1 MQQHLLGLR
10 REESVQMSEPTT
22 EEYRRDLGNR
32 HINMIAIGGAIGVGL
47 FLGSGKALHQVGP
60 GLILVYAIAGTMI
73 FFVMRALGELLMYR
87 PVSGSFA
94 EYAGEFVG
102 PWARFATGWGYW
114 LVWIVTGMAEITA
127 VGEYFQFWFPLLPQ
141 WIPALGALIV
151 LTGVNLIAVRLF
163 GEFEFW
169 FALIKV
175 LAIIGL
181 IVLAA
186 LILVFGF
193 SEIGDTASIRNIWS
207 QGGIFPNGPTAALLS
222 FQIVMF
228 AFIGVEMVGQT
239 ASESTEPRKVLPRAI
254 NAVIWRILIFY
265 IGALVALTALVPW
278 KQFPADGSPFVH
290 AFTLIGIPAAAGVVN
305 FVVTTAALS
314 SCNSGIYSTGRM
326 LRTLSEDGQA
336 PRVASRLSRRA
347 VPARAIAVTFGA
359 MLIGVLLNYFVPE
372 QAFTYITSTSTVGA
386 LFTWAMIVIA
396 HLGFRRK
403 VAAGEIQVGTFRMPL
418 APYSNYVVL
427 GFLALVV
434 VLLAF
439 DDETRIALY
448 VTPIL
453 VIAGVVGYRASASAT
468 KAGRTSEPS
477 GLP

>member
-1 MQQHLLGLR
+1 
-10 REESVQMSEPTT
+10 MSQPVA
-22 EEYRRDLGNR
+22 EEYRKDLSTR

-60 GLILVYAIAGTMI
+60 GLILIYAIAGLMI

-102 PWARFATGWGYW
+102 PWAKFAVGWGYW

-127 VGEYFQFWFPLLPQ
+127 VGEYFQFWFPHVPQ

-151 LTGVNLIAVRLF
+151 LSAVNLIAVKLF

-175 LAIIGL
+175 VAIIGL

-193 SEIGDTASIRNIWS
+193 SDIGDTAAVSNIWTN
-207 QGGIFPNGPTAALLS
+207 GGLFPNGAASSLLA

-228 AFIGVEMVGQT
+228 AFVGVEMVGQT
-239 ASESTEPRKVLPRAI
+239 ASESSNPQKVLPRAI
-254 NAVIWRILIFY
+254 NSVMWRVLIFY
-265 IGALVALTALVPW
+265 VGALTALTALIPW
-278 KQFPADGSPFVH
+278 NQFPSSGSPFVH
-290 AFTLIGIPAAAGVVN
+290 AFTLIGIPAAAGVIN

-314 SCNSGIYSTGRM
+314 SCNSGIYSTARM
-326 LRTLSEDGQA
+326 VRTLSEDGQA
-336 PRVASRLSRRA
+336 PRVVGKLSSRA
-347 VPARAIAVTFGA
+347 VPARAIGVTFCA
-359 MLIGVLLNYFVPE
+359 MLIGVVLNYFVPE
-372 QAFTYITSTSTVGA
+372 QAFTYITSASTVGA
-386 LFTWAMIVIA
+386 IFTWGMIVIA
-396 HLGFRRK
+396 HLVYRRK
-403 VAAGEIQVGTFRMPL
+403 IARGELQAGAFRMPL

-427 GFLALVV
+427 AFLAFVV

-439 DDETRIALY
+439 DAETRIALY
-448 VTPIL
+448 ITPVL
-453 VIAGVVGYRASASAT
+453 AIAVAIGYLAVRNRQPERDLAQ
-468 KAGRTSEPS
+468 K
-477 GLP
+477 

>member
-1 MQQHLLGLR
+1 
-10 REESVQMSEPTT
+10 MSQPVA
-22 EEYRRDLGNR
+22 EYKRDLGTR

-60 GLILVYAIAGTMI
+60 GLILIYAIAGLMI

-127 VGEYFQFWFPLLPQ
+127 VGEYFQFWFPELPQ
-141 WIPALGALIV
+141 WIPALGALVV
-151 LTGVNLIAVRLF
+151 LSAVNLIAVKLF

-175 LAIIGL
+175 LAIVGL
-181 IVLAA
+181 IVLTAA
-186 LILVFGF
+186 ILVFGF
-193 SEIGDTASIRNIWS
+193 SDVGDTASLRNIWDR
-207 QGGIFPNGPTAALLS
+207 GGLFPNGAVSSLLA

-228 AFIGVEMVGQT
+228 AFVGVEMVGQT
-239 ASESTEPRKVLPRAI
+239 ASESSDPQRVLPRAI
-254 NAVIWRILIFY
+254 NSVMWRILIFY
-265 IGALVALTALVPW
+265 VGALIALTALVPW
-278 KQFPADGSPFVH
+278 QQFPADGSPFVH
-290 AFTLIGIPAAAGVVN
+290 AFTLIGIPAAAGVIN

-326 LRTLSEDGQA
+326 LRTLSEEGQA
-336 PRVASRLSRRA
+336 PRGLGRLSGRA
-347 VPARAIAVTFGA
+347 VPARAIGVTFCA
-359 MLIGVLLNYFVPE
+359 MLIGVALNYLVPE
-372 QAFTYITSTSTVGA
+372 QAFTYITSASTVGA
-386 LFTWAMIVIA
+386 IFTWGMIVVA
-396 HLGFRRK
+396 HLGYRRK
-403 VAAGEIQVGTFRMPL
+403 VARGELPAGRFRMPL

-427 GFLALVV
+427 AFLLFVV

-439 DDETRIALY
+439 DPETRIALY
-448 VTPIL
+448 ITPVL
-453 VIAGVVGYRASASAT
+453 AVAVLVGYLASR
-468 KAGRTSEPS
+468 KKEPVES
-477 GLP
+477 NPRIG

>member
-1 MQQHLLGLR
+1 
-10 REESVQMSEPTT
+10 MSQPVA
-22 EEYRRDLGNR
+22 EEYRKDLSTR

-60 GLILVYAIAGTMI
+60 GLILIYAIAGLMI

-102 PWARFATGWGYW
+102 PWAKFAVGWGYW

-127 VGEYFQFWFPLLPQ
+127 VGEYFQFWFPNLPQ
-141 WIPALGALIV
+141 WIPALVALVV
-151 LTGVNLIAVRLF
+151 LSGVNLIAVKLF

-193 SEIGDTASIRNIWS
+193 SDVGDTASVSNIWS
-207 QGGIFPNGPTAALLS
+207 NGGLFPNGAASSLLA

-228 AFIGVEMVGQT
+228 AFVGVEMVGQT
-239 ASESTEPRKVLPRAI
+239 ASESSNPQKVLPRAV
-254 NAVIWRILIFY
+254 NSVMWRILIFY
-265 IGALVALTALVPW
+265 VGALIALTALVPW
-278 KQFPADGSPFVH
+278 NQFPSDGSPFVH
-290 AFTLIGIPAAAGVVN
+290 AFTLIGIPAAAGVIN

-314 SCNSGIYSTGRM
+314 SCNSGIYSTARM
-326 LRTLSEDGQA
+326 IRTLSEDSQA
-336 PRVASRLSRRA
+336 PRSVGRLSSRA
-347 VPARAIAVTFGA
+347 VPARAIGVTFAA
-359 MLIGVLLNYFVPE
+359 MLIGVVLNYFVPE
-372 QAFTYITSTSTVGA
+372 QAFTYITSASTVGA
-386 LFTWAMIVIA
+386 IFTWGMIVIA
-396 HLGFRRK
+396 HLAYRRK
-403 VAAGEIQVGTFRMPL
+403 IARGELQAGPFRMPL

-427 GFLALVV
+427 AFLAFVV

-439 DDETRIALY
+439 DSETRIALY
-448 VTPIL
+448 ITPVLAVAVAIGYLAVRNKQREREL
-453 VIAGVVGYRASASAT
+453 VR
-468 KAGRTSEPS
+468 R
-477 GLP
+477 

>member
-1 MQQHLLGLR
+1 
-10 REESVQMSEPTT
+10 MSQPVA
-22 EEYRRDLGNR
+22 EEYRKDLSTR

-60 GLILVYAIAGTMI
+60 GLILIYAIAGLMI

-102 PWARFATGWGYW
+102 PWAKFAVGWGYW

-127 VGEYFQFWFPLLPQ
+127 VGEYFQFWFPHVPQ

-151 LTGVNLIAVRLF
+151 LSAVNLIAVKLF

-175 LAIIGL
+175 VAIIGL

-193 SEIGDTASIRNIWS
+193 SDIGDTAAVSNIWTN
-207 QGGIFPNGPTAALLS
+207 GGLFPNGAASSLLA

-228 AFIGVEMVGQT
+228 AFVGVEMVGQT
-239 ASESTEPRKVLPRAI
+239 ASESSNPQKVLPRAI
-254 NAVIWRILIFY
+254 NSVMWRVLIFY
-265 IGALVALTALVPW
+265 VGALIALTALIPW
-278 KQFPADGSPFVH
+278 NQFPSSGSPFVH
-290 AFTLIGIPAAAGVVN
+290 AFTLIGIPAAAGVIN

-314 SCNSGIYSTGRM
+314 SCNSGIYSTARM
-326 LRTLSEDGQA
+326 VRTLSEDGQA
-336 PRVASRLSRRA
+336 PRVVGKLSSRA
-347 VPARAIAVTFGA
+347 VPARAIGVTFCA
-359 MLIGVLLNYFVPE
+359 MLIGVVLNYFVPE
-372 QAFTYITSTSTVGA
+372 QAFTYITSASTVGA
-386 LFTWAMIVIA
+386 IFTWGMIVIA
-396 HLGFRRK
+396 HLVYRRK
-403 VAAGEIQVGTFRMPL
+403 IARGELQAGAFRMPL

-427 GFLALVV
+427 AFLAFVV

-439 DDETRIALY
+439 DAETRIALY
-448 VTPIL
+448 ITPVL
-453 VIAGVVGYRASASAT
+453 AIAVAIGYLAVRNRQPERDLAQ
-468 KAGRTSEPS
+468 K
-477 GLP
+477 

>member
-1 MQQHLLGLR
+1 
-10 REESVQMSEPTT
+10 MSQPVA
-22 EEYRRDLGNR
+22 EEYRKDLSPR

-60 GLILVYAIAGTMI
+60 GLILIYAIAGLMI

-102 PWARFATGWGYW
+102 PWAKFAVGWGYW

-127 VGEYFQFWFPLLPQ
+127 VGKYFQFWFPTIPQ

-151 LTGVNLIAVRLF
+151 LSGVNLIAVKLF

-186 LILVFGF
+186 AILVFGF
-193 SEIGDTASIRNIWS
+193 SDLGDTASLSNIWS
-207 QGGIFPNGPTAALLS
+207 HGGLFPNGLASSLLA

-228 AFIGVEMVGQT
+228 AFVGVEMVGQT
-239 ASESTEPRKVLPRAI
+239 ASESKNPQKVLPRAI
-254 NAVIWRILIFY
+254 NSVMWRILIFY
-265 IGALVALTALVPW
+265 VGALIALTALVPW
-278 KQFPADGSPFVH
+278 FQFPTSGSPFVQ
-290 AFTLIGIPAAAGVVN
+290 AFTLIGIPAAAGVIN

-314 SCNSGIYSTGRM
+314 SCNSGIYSTARM
-326 LRTLSEDGQA
+326 LRTLSEDSQA
-336 PRVASRLSRRA
+336 PRSVGVLSGRA
-347 VPARAIAVTFGA
+347 VPSRAIGVTFGA
-359 MLIGVLLNYFVPE
+359 MLIGVVLNYFVPE
-372 QAFTYITSTSTVGA
+372 QAFTYITSASTAGA
-386 LFTWAMIVIA
+386 IFTWAMILIA
-396 HLGFRRK
+396 HLGYRRK
-403 VAAGEIQVGTFRMPL
+403 VARGELQAGPFRMPL

-427 GFLALVV
+427 AFLAFVV

-439 DDETRIALY
+439 DAETRIALY
-448 VTPIL
+448 ITPVLAIAL
-453 VIAGVVGYRASASAT
+453 VIGYLAT
-468 KAGRTSEPS
+468 RNKQPRSEVTRS
-477 GLP
+477 

>member
-1 MQQHLLGLR
+1 
-10 REESVQMSEPTT
+10 MSQPEA
-22 EEYRRDLGNR
+22 EEYRKDLSTR

-60 GLILVYAIAGTMI
+60 GLILIYAIAGLMI

-102 PWARFATGWGYW
+102 PWAKFAVGWGYW

-127 VGEYFQFWFPLLPQ
+127 VGKYFQFWFPTVPQ

-151 LTGVNLIAVRLF
+151 LSGVNLIAVKLF

-186 LILVFGF
+186 AILVFGF
-193 SEIGDTASIRNIWS
+193 SDLGDTASLSNIWS
-207 QGGIFPNGPTAALLS
+207 HGGLFPNGAASSLLA

-228 AFIGVEMVGQT
+228 AFVGVEMVGQT
-239 ASESTEPRKVLPRAI
+239 ASESKNPQKVLPRAI
-254 NAVIWRILIFY
+254 NSVMWRILIFY
-265 IGALVALTALVPW
+265 VGALIALTALVPW
-278 KQFPADGSPFVH
+278 NQFPTSGSPFVH
-290 AFTLIGIPAAAGVVN
+290 AFTLIGIPAAAGVIN

-314 SCNSGIYSTGRM
+314 SCNSGIYSTARM
-326 LRTLSEDGQA
+326 LRTLSEDRQA
-336 PRVASRLSRRA
+336 PRSVGRLSGRA
-347 VPARAIAVTFGA
+347 VPARAIGITFCA
-359 MLIGVLLNYFVPE
+359 MLIGVVLNYFVPE
-372 QAFTYITSTSTVGA
+372 QAFTYITSASTAGA
-386 LFTWAMIVIA
+386 IFTWGMIVIA
-396 HLGFRRK
+396 HLVYRRK
-403 VAAGEIQVGTFRMPL
+403 VARGELPAGPFRMPL

-427 GFLALVV
+427 AFLAFVV
-434 VLLAF
+434 VLLGF
-439 DDETRIALY
+439 DAETRIALY
-448 VTPIL
+448 ITPVLGIAM
-453 VIAGVVGYRASASAT
+453 VIGYLAVRNKQPQQESAN
-468 KAGRTSEPS
+468 R
-477 GLP
+477 

>member
-1 MQQHLLGLR
+1 
-10 REESVQMSEPTT
+10 MSQPVA
-22 EEYRRDLGNR
+22 EEYRKDLSTR

-60 GLILVYAIAGTMI
+60 GLILVYAIGGLI
-73 FFVMRALGELLMYR
+73 IYFVMRALGELLMYR

-102 PWARFATGWGYW
+102 PWARFAVGWGYW

-127 VGEYFQFWFPLLPQ
+127 VGEYFQFWFPHVPQ

-151 LTGVNLIAVRLF
+151 LSGVNLIAVKLF

-186 LILVFGF
+186 AILAFGF
-193 SEIGDTASIRNIWS
+193 SDLGDTASLSNIWAH
-207 QGGIFPNGPTAALLS
+207 GGLFPNGAASSLLA

-228 AFIGVEMVGQT
+228 AFVGVEMVGQT
-239 ASESTEPRKVLPRAI
+239 ASESTNPQKVLPRAV
-254 NAVIWRILIFY
+254 NSVIWRILIFY
-265 IGALVALTALVPW
+265 VGALIALTALVPW
-278 KQFPADGSPFVH
+278 NQFPVSGSPFVH
-290 AFTLIGIPAAAGVVN
+290 AFTLIGIPAAAGVIN

-314 SCNSGIYSTGRM
+314 SCNSGIYSTARM

-336 PRVASRLSRRA
+336 PRAVGRLSTRA
-347 VPARAIAVTFGA
+347 VPARAIGVTFCA
-359 MLIGVLLNYFVPE
+359 MLIGVVLNYVVPE
-372 QAFTYITSTSTVGA
+372 QAFTYITSASTVGA
-386 LFTWAMIVIA
+386 IFTWAMIVIS
-396 HLGFRRK
+396 HLGYRRK
-403 VAAGEIQVGTFRMPL
+403 VARGELEASPFRMPL
-418 APYSNYVVL
+418 APLSNYVVL
-427 GFLALVV
+427 AFLAFVV

-439 DDETRIALY
+439 DAETRIALY
-448 VTPIL
+448 ITPPL
-453 VIAGVVGYRASASAT
+453 AIAVAVGYLAVR
-468 KAGRTSEPS
+468 RRQPEREPARD
-477 GLP
+477 

>member
-1 MQQHLLGLR
+1 
-10 REESVQMSEPTT
+10 MSQPEA
-22 EEYRRDLGNR
+22 EEYRKDLSTR

-60 GLILVYAIAGTMI
+60 GLILIYAIAGLMI

-102 PWARFATGWGYW
+102 PWAKFAVGWGYW

-127 VGEYFQFWFPLLPQ
+127 VGEYFQFWFPHVPQ

-151 LTGVNLIAVRLF
+151 LSGVNLIAVKLF

-175 LAIIGL
+175 LAIVGL

-186 LILVFGF
+186 AILVFGF
-193 SEIGDTASIRNIWS
+193 SDLGDTASLSNIWDN
-207 QGGIFPNGPTAALLS
+207 GGLFPNGAASSLLA

-228 AFIGVEMVGQT
+228 AFVGVEMVGQT
-239 ASESTEPRKVLPRAI
+239 ASESKNPQKVLPRAI
-254 NAVIWRILIFY
+254 NSVMWRILIFY
-265 IGALVALTALVPW
+265 VGALIALTALVPW
-278 KQFPADGSPFVH
+278 NQFPTSGSPFVH
-290 AFTLIGIPAAAGVVN
+290 AFTLIGIPAAAGVIN

-314 SCNSGIYSTGRM
+314 SCNSGIYSTARM
-326 LRTLSEDGQA
+326 LRTLSEDRQA
-336 PRVASRLSRRA
+336 PRSVGRLSGRA
-347 VPARAIAVTFGA
+347 VPARAIGITFCA
-359 MLIGVLLNYFVPE
+359 MLLGVVLNYFVPE
-372 QAFTYITSTSTVGA
+372 QAFTYITSASTAGA
-386 LFTWAMIVIA
+386 IFTWGMIVIA
-396 HLGFRRK
+396 HLVYRRK
-403 VAAGEIQVGTFRMPL
+403 VARGELPAGPFRMPL

-427 GFLALVV
+427 AFLAFVV

-439 DDETRIALY
+439 DAETRIALY
-448 VTPIL
+448 ITPVL
-453 VIAGVVGYRASASAT
+453 GVAMVIGYLAVRNKQPQQESAN
-468 KAGRTSEPS
+468 R
-477 GLP
+477 

>member
-1 MQQHLLGLR
+1 
-10 REESVQMSEPTT
+10 MSQPEA
-22 EEYRRDLGNR
+22 EEYRKDLSTR

-60 GLILVYAIAGTMI
+60 GLILIYAIAGLMI

-102 PWARFATGWGYW
+102 PWAKFAVGWGYW

-127 VGEYFQFWFPLLPQ
+127 VGEYFQFWFPHVPQ

-151 LTGVNLIAVRLF
+151 LSGVNLIAVKLF

-186 LILVFGF
+186 AILVFGF
-193 SEIGDTASIRNIWS
+193 SDLGDTASLSNIWS
-207 QGGIFPNGPTAALLS
+207 QGGLFPNGAASSLLA

-228 AFIGVEMVGQT
+228 AFVGVEMVGQT
-239 ASESTEPRKVLPRAI
+239 ASESKNPQKVLPRAI
-254 NAVIWRILIFY
+254 NSVMWRILIFY
-265 IGALVALTALVPW
+265 VGALIALTALVPW
-278 KQFPADGSPFVH
+278 NQFPTTGSPFVH
-290 AFTLIGIPAAAGVVN
+290 AFTLIGIPAAAGVIN

-314 SCNSGIYSTGRM
+314 SCNSGIYSTARM
-326 LRTLSEDGQA
+326 LRTLSEDRQA
-336 PRVASRLSRRA
+336 PRSVGRLSGRA
-347 VPARAIAVTFGA
+347 VPARAIGITFCA
-359 MLIGVLLNYFVPE
+359 MLIGVVLNYFVPE
-372 QAFTYITSTSTVGA
+372 QAFTYITSASTAGA
-386 LFTWAMIVIA
+386 IFTWGMIVIA
-396 HLGFRRK
+396 HLVYRRK
-403 VAAGEIQVGTFRMPL
+403 VARGELPAGPFRMPL

-427 GFLALVV
+427 AFLAFVV

-439 DDETRIALY
+439 DAETRIALY
-448 VTPIL
+448 ITPVLAIAM
-453 VIAGVVGYRASASAT
+453 VIGYLAVRNKQPQQESAN
-468 KAGRTSEPS
+468 R
-477 GLP
+477 

>member
-1 MQQHLLGLR
+1 MNQPAPG
-10 REESVQMSEPTT
+10 
-22 EEYRRDLGNR
+22 EYRKELSSR

-47 FLGSGKALHQVGP
+47 FLGSGKALNQVGP
-60 GLILVYAIAGTMI
+60 GLILIYAIAGLMI

-127 VGEYFQFWFPLLPQ
+127 VGEYFQFWFPNLPQ
-141 WIPALGALIV
+141 WIPALGALV
-151 LTGVNLIAVRLF
+151 TMSAVNLIAVKLF

-175 LAIIGL
+175 VAIIGL

-193 SEIGDTASIRNIWS
+193 SDVGQTAAVSNIWEH
-207 QGGIFPNGPTAALLS
+207 GGFFPNGGVQALLA

-228 AFIGVEMVGQT
+228 AFVGVEMVGQT
-239 ASESTEPRKVLPRAI
+239 ASESSDPQRVLPRAI
-254 NAVIWRILIFY
+254 NSVMWRILIFY
-265 IGALVALTALVPW
+265 VGALAALTALVPW
-278 KQFPADGSPFVH
+278 NQFPANGSPFVH

-326 LRTLSEDGQA
+326 LRTLSLEGQA
-336 PRVASRLSRRA
+336 PRAVQKLSKRA
-347 VPARAIAVTFGA
+347 VPARAIGITFCS
-359 MLIGVLLNYFVPE
+359 MLIGVVLNYFVPE
-372 QAFTYITSTSTVGA
+372 QAFVYITSASTVGA
-386 LFTWAMIVIA
+386 IFTWGMIVLS
-396 HLGFRRK
+396 HLKYRKK
-403 VAAGEIQVGTFRMPL
+403 VAAGELPAGTFQMPFS
-418 APYSNYVVL
+418 PYSNYVVL
-427 GFLALVV
+427 AFLAFVV

-439 DDETRIALY
+439 DSETRIALY
-448 VTPIL
+448 VAPVLAVAI
-453 VIAGVVGYRASASAT
+453 GVGYAVSRNRQAQP
-468 KAGRTSEPS
+468 E
-477 GLP
+477 LVED

>member
-1 MQQHLLGLR
+1 
-10 REESVQMSEPTT
+10 MSEPAPA
-22 EEYRRDLGNR
+22 EYRKELSNR
-32 HINMIAIGGAIGVGL
+32 HINMIALGGAIGVGL

-60 GLILVYAIAGTMI
+60 GLMVIYAIGGLAI

-102 PWARFATGWGYW
+102 PWAKFATGWGYL

-127 VGEYFQFWFPLLPQ
+127 VGEYFQYWFPSVPQ
-141 WIPALGALIV
+141 WLPALGALVV
-151 LTGVNLIAVRLF
+151 LSGVNLIAVKLF

-175 LAIIGL
+175 AAIVGM
-181 IVLAA
+181 IVLVA

-193 SEIGDTASIRNIWS
+193 SDAGATASVSNIWAH
-207 QGGIFPNGPTAALLS
+207 GGLFPNGATSALMA

-239 ASESTEPRKVLPRAI
+239 ASESANPKQVLPRAI
-254 NAVIWRILIFY
+254 NAVMWRILIFY
-265 IGALVALTALVPW
+265 VGALAALTALVPW
-278 KQFPADGSPFVH
+278 TQFSAEGSPFVQ
-290 AFTLIGIPAAAGVVN
+290 AFAMVGIPAAAGVIN

-326 LRTLSEDGQA
+326 LRTLSEDGHA
-336 PRVASRLSRRA
+336 PGGVAVLSGRA
-347 VPARAIAVTFGA
+347 VPARAIGVTFCV
-359 MLIGVLLNYFVPE
+359 MLIGVALNYLVPE
-372 QAFTYITSTSTVGA
+372 EAFTYITSASTVGA
-386 LFTWAMIVIA
+386 LFTWGMILIA

-403 VAAGEIQVGTFRMPL
+403 VARGELEAPAFRMPL

-427 GFLALVV
+427 AFLAMVV

-439 DDETRIALY
+439 DSETRIALY
-448 VTPIL
+448 ITPVL
-453 VIAGVVGYRASASAT
+453 VV
-468 KAGRTSEPS
+468 
-477 GLP
+477 L

>member
-1 MQQHLLGLR
+1 
-10 REESVQMSEPTT
+10 MSQPAT
-22 EEYRRDLGNR
+22 EEYRKDLSAR

-60 GLILVYAIAGTMI
+60 GLILIYAIAGVMI

-102 PWARFATGWGYW
+102 PWARFAVGWGYW

-127 VGEYFQFWFPLLPQ
+127 VGKYFQFWFPTVPQ
-141 WIPALGALIV
+141 WIPALGALV
-151 LTGVNLIAVRLF
+151 LLSAVNLIAVKLF

-175 LAIIGL
+175 LAILGL

-186 LILVFGF
+186 AILVFGF
-193 SEIGDTASIRNIWS
+193 SDLGPTASLSNIWDN
-207 QGGIFPNGPTAALLS
+207 GGLFPNGLASSLLA

-228 AFIGVEMVGQT
+228 AFVGVEMVGQT
-239 ASESTEPRKVLPRAI
+239 ASESKNPQKVLPRAI
-254 NAVIWRILIFY
+254 NSVMWRILIFY
-265 IGALVALTALVPW
+265 VGALIALTALVPW
-278 KQFPADGSPFVH
+278 FQFPAEVSPFVH

-336 PRVASRLSRRA
+336 PRSVGQLSGRA
-347 VPARAIAVTFGA
+347 VPARAIAVTFCA
-359 MLIGVLLNYFVPE
+359 MLIGVVLNYLVPE
-372 QAFTYITSTSTVGA
+372 QAFTYITSASTAGA
-386 LFTWAMIVIA
+386 IFTWGMILIA
-396 HLGFRRK
+396 HIGYRRK
-403 VAAGEIQVGTFRMPL
+403 VARGELPNGPFRMPF
-418 APYSNYVVL
+418 APVSNYIVL
-427 GFLALVV
+427 AFLAFVV

-439 DDETRIALY
+439 DEETRIALY
-448 VTPIL
+448 ITPIL
-453 VIAGVVGYRASASAT
+453 AIAIAIGYVAARKRSSDPVPAR
-468 KAGRTSEPS
+468 K
-477 GLP
+477 

>member
-1 MQQHLLGLR
+1 MNQPAPG
-10 REESVQMSEPTT
+10 
-22 EEYRRDLGNR
+22 EYRKELSSR

-47 FLGSGKALHQVGP
+47 FLGSGKALNQVGP
-60 GLILVYAIAGTMI
+60 GLILIYAIAGLMI

-127 VGEYFQFWFPLLPQ
+127 VGEYFQFWFPNLPQ
-141 WIPALGALIV
+141 WIPALGALV
-151 LTGVNLIAVRLF
+151 TLSAVNLIAVKLF

-175 LAIIGL
+175 VAIIGL

-193 SEIGDTASIRNIWS
+193 SDVGQTAAVSNIWEH
-207 QGGIFPNGPTAALLS
+207 GGFFPNGGVQALLA

-228 AFIGVEMVGQT
+228 AFVGVEMVGQT
-239 ASESTEPRKVLPRAI
+239 ASESSDPQRVLPRAI
-254 NAVIWRILIFY
+254 NSVMWRILIFY
-265 IGALVALTALVPW
+265 VGALAALTALVPW
-278 KQFPADGSPFVH
+278 NQFPANGSPFVH

-326 LRTLSEDGQA
+326 LRTLSLEGQA
-336 PRVASRLSRRA
+336 PRAVQKLSKRA
-347 VPARAIAVTFGA
+347 VPARAIGITFCS
-359 MLIGVLLNYFVPE
+359 MLIGVVLNYFVPE
-372 QAFTYITSTSTVGA
+372 QAFV
-386 LFTWAMIVIA
+386 
-396 HLGFRRK
+396 
-403 VAAGEIQVGTFRMPL
+403 
-418 APYSNYVVL
+418 
-427 GFLALVV
+427 
-434 VLLAF
+434 
-439 DDETRIALY
+439 
-448 VTPIL
+448 
-453 VIAGVVGYRASASAT
+453 
-468 KAGRTSEPS
+468 
-477 GLP
+477 

>member
-1 MQQHLLGLR
+1 
-10 REESVQMSEPTT
+10 MSQPVA
-22 EEYRRDLGNR
+22 EYKRDLSTR

-60 GLILVYAIAGTMI
+60 GLILIYAIAGVMI

-127 VGEYFQFWFPLLPQ
+127 VGEYFQFWFPEVPQ

-151 LTGVNLIAVRLF
+151 LSGVNLIAVKLF

-175 LAIIGL
+175 LAIVGL

-193 SEIGDTASIRNIWS
+193 SNVGDTASLSNIWA
-207 QGGIFPNGPTAALLS
+207 QGGWFPNGTASSLLA

-228 AFIGVEMVGQT
+228 AFVGVEMVGQT
-239 ASESTEPRKVLPRAI
+239 ASESADPQKVLPRAI
-254 NAVIWRILIFY
+254 NSVMLRILIFY
-265 IGALVALTALVPW
+265 VGALVALTALVPW
-278 KQFPADGSPFVH
+278 HQFPASGSPFVH
-290 AFTLIGIPAAAGVVN
+290 AFTLIGIPAAAGVIN

-336 PRVASRLSRRA
+336 PRRLGQLSGRA
-347 VPARAIAVTFGA
+347 VPARAIGVTFCA
-359 MLIGVLLNYFVPE
+359 MLFGVALNYLAPE
-372 QAFTYITSTSTVGA
+372 EAFTYITSASTAGA
-386 LFTWAMIVIA
+386 IFTWGMILIA
-396 HLGFRRK
+396 HLGYRRK
-403 VAAGEIQVGTFRMPL
+403 VSRGELPEGRFRMPL

-427 GFLALVV
+427 AFLAFVV

-439 DDETRIALY
+439 DAETRIALY
-448 VTPIL
+448 ITPVL
-453 VIAGVVGYRASASAT
+453 AIAIVVGYLVSRKKQPA
-468 KAGRTSEPS
+468 RV
-477 GLP
+477 

>member
-1 MQQHLLGLR
+1 
-10 REESVQMSEPTT
+10 MSQPVA
-22 EEYRRDLGNR
+22 EYKRDLSTR

-47 FLGSGKALHQVGP
+47 FLGSGKALNQVGP
-60 GLILVYAIAGTMI
+60 GLILIYAIAGAMI

-127 VGEYFQFWFPLLPQ
+127 VGEYFQFWFPELPQ

-151 LTGVNLIAVRLF
+151 LSAVNLIAVKLF

-175 LAIIGL
+175 LAIVGL

-186 LILVFGF
+186 AILVFGF
-193 SEIGDTASIRNIWS
+193 SDVGDTASLSNIWS
-207 QGGIFPNGPTAALLS
+207 QGGLFPNGAASSLLA

-228 AFIGVEMVGQT
+228 AFVGVEMVGQT
-239 ASESTEPRKVLPRAI
+239 ASESADPQRVLPRAI
-254 NAVIWRILIFY
+254 NSVMWRILIFY
-265 IGALVALTALVPW
+265 VGALIALTALVPW
-278 KQFPADGSPFVH
+278 NQFPADGSPFVH
-290 AFTLIGIPAAAGVVN
+290 AFTLIGIPAAAGVIN

-336 PRVASRLSRRA
+336 PRVLGQLSGRA
-347 VPARAIAVTFGA
+347 VPARAIGVTFCA
-359 MLIGVLLNYFVPE
+359 MLVGVVLNYLVPE
-372 QAFTYITSTSTVGA
+372 QAFTYITSASTVGA
-386 LFTWAMIVIA
+386 IFTWGMILVA
-396 HLGFRRK
+396 HLGYRRK
-403 VAAGEIQVGTFRMPL
+403 VARGELPEGRFRMPL

-427 GFLALVV
+427 AFLAFVV
-434 VLLAF
+434 ILLAF
-439 DDETRIALY
+439 DAETRIALY
-448 VTPIL
+448 ITPVLAIA
-453 VIAGVVGYRASASAT
+453 VIVGYLAT
-468 KAGRTSEPS
+468 RKKAPVESEVP
-477 GLP
+477 LR

>member
-1 MQQHLLGLR
+1 
-10 REESVQMSEPTT
+10 MSQPEA
-22 EEYRRDLGNR
+22 EEYRKDLSTR

-60 GLILVYAIAGTMI
+60 GLILIYAIAGLMI

-102 PWARFATGWGYW
+102 PWAKFAVGWGYW

-127 VGEYFQFWFPLLPQ
+127 VGEYFQFWFPHVPQ

-151 LTGVNLIAVRLF
+151 LSGVNLIAVKLF

-175 LAIIGL
+175 LAIVGL

-186 LILVFGF
+186 AILVFGF
-193 SEIGDTASIRNIWS
+193 SDLGDTASLSNIWDN
-207 QGGIFPNGPTAALLS
+207 GGLFPNGAASSLLA

-228 AFIGVEMVGQT
+228 AFVGVEMVGQT
-239 ASESTEPRKVLPRAI
+239 ASESKNPQKVLPRAI
-254 NAVIWRILIFY
+254 NSVMWRILIFY
-265 IGALVALTALVPW
+265 VGALIALTALVPW
-278 KQFPADGSPFVH
+278 NQFPTTGSPFVH
-290 AFTLIGIPAAAGVVN
+290 AFTLIGIPAAASVIN

-314 SCNSGIYSTGRM
+314 SCNSGIYSTSRM
-326 LRTLSEDGQA
+326 LRTLSEDRQA
-336 PRVASRLSRRA
+336 PRSVSRLSGRA
-347 VPARAIAVTFGA
+347 VPARAIGITFCA
-359 MLIGVLLNYFVPE
+359 MLIGVVLNYFVPE
-372 QAFTYITSTSTVGA
+372 QAFTYITSASTAGA
-386 LFTWAMIVIA
+386 IFTWGMIVIA
-396 HLGFRRK
+396 HLVYRRK
-403 VAAGEIQVGTFRMPL
+403 VARGELPAGPFRMPL

-427 GFLALVV
+427 AFLAFVV

-439 DDETRIALY
+439 DAETRIALY
-448 VTPIL
+448 ITPVL
-453 VIAGVVGYRASASAT
+453 GVAMVIGYLAVRNKQPQQESAN
-468 KAGRTSEPS
+468 R
-477 GLP
+477 

>member
-1 MQQHLLGLR
+1 
-10 REESVQMSEPTT
+10 MSQPAA
-22 EEYRRDLGNR
+22 EEYRKDLSTR

-60 GLILVYAIAGTMI
+60 GLILIYAIAGLMI

-102 PWARFATGWGYW
+102 PWAKFAVGWGYW

-127 VGEYFQFWFPLLPQ
+127 VGEYFQFWFPHVPQ

-151 LTGVNLIAVRLF
+151 LSGVNLIAVKLF

-193 SEIGDTASIRNIWS
+193 SDIGDTAAVSNIWTN
-207 QGGIFPNGPTAALLS
+207 GGLFPNGAASSLLA

-228 AFIGVEMVGQT
+228 AFVGVEMVGQT
-239 ASESTEPRKVLPRAI
+239 ASESSNPQKVLPRAI
-254 NAVIWRILIFY
+254 NSVMWRILIFY
-265 IGALVALTALVPW
+265 VGALTALTALIPW
-278 KQFPADGSPFVH
+278 NQFPSSGSPFVH
-290 AFTLIGIPAAAGVVN
+290 AFTLIGIPAAAGVIN

-314 SCNSGIYSTGRM
+314 SCNSGIYSTARM
-326 LRTLSEDGQA
+326 VRTLSEDGQA
-336 PRVASRLSRRA
+336 PRVVGRLSSRA
-347 VPARAIAVTFGA
+347 VPARAIGVTFCA
-359 MLIGVLLNYFVPE
+359 MLIGVVLNYFVPE
-372 QAFTYITSTSTVGA
+372 QAFTYITSASTVGA
-386 LFTWAMIVIA
+386 IFTWGMIVIA
-396 HLGFRRK
+396 HLVYRRK
-403 VAAGEIQVGTFRMPL
+403 IARGELQAGAFRMPL

-427 GFLALVV
+427 AFLAFVV

-439 DDETRIALY
+439 DAETRIALY
-448 VTPIL
+448 ITPVL
-453 VIAGVVGYRASASAT
+453 AIAVAIGYLAVRNRQPERDVAR
-468 KAGRTSEPS
+468 K
-477 GLP
+477 

>member
-1 MQQHLLGLR
+1 
-10 REESVQMSEPTT
+10 
-22 EEYRRDLGNR
+22 
-32 HINMIAIGGAIGVGL
+32 MIAIGGAIGVGL

-60 GLILVYAIAGTMI
+60 GLILIYAIAGVMI

-127 VGEYFQFWFPLLPQ
+127 VGEYFQFWFPELPQ
-141 WIPALGALIV
+141 WIPALGALVV
-151 LTGVNLIAVRLF
+151 LSGVNLIAVKLF
-163 GEFEFW
+163 GELEFW

-193 SEIGDTASIRNIWS
+193 SDIGDTASVSNIWS
-207 QGGIFPNGPTAALLS
+207 HGGFFPNGSATALLS

-228 AFIGVEMVGQT
+228 AFVGVEMVGQT
-239 ASESTEPRKVLPRAI
+239 ASESTDPHKVLPGAI
-254 NAVIWRILIFY
+254 NSVMWRILIFY
-265 IGALVALTALVPW
+265 VGALTALTALVPW
-278 KQFPADGSPFVH
+278 NQFPANGSPFVH

-326 LRTLSEDGQA
+326 LRTLAQDRQA
-336 PRVASRLSRRA
+336 PRSVSHLNGRA
-347 VPARAIAVTFGA
+347 VPARAIGVTFCA
-359 MLIGVLLNYFVPE
+359 MLIGVLLNYLVPE
-372 QAFTYITSTSTVGA
+372 QAFTYITSASTIGA
-386 LFTWAMIVIA
+386 IFTWGMILIA
-396 HLGFRRK
+396 HLGYRRK
-403 VAAGEIQVGTFRMPL
+403 VARGDIDSGPFRMPL
-418 APYSNYVVL
+418 APYSNYLVL
-427 GFLALVV
+427 AFLTLVV
-434 VLLAF
+434 ILLAF

-448 VTPIL
+448 ITPVL
-453 VIAGVVGYRASASAT
+453 ALAGAIGYWASSRAHT
-468 KAGRTSEPS
+468 EVPVRK
-477 GLP
+477 

>member
-1 MQQHLLGLR
+1 
-10 REESVQMSEPTT
+10 MSQPAT
-22 EEYRRDLGNR
+22 EEYRKDLSTR

-60 GLILVYAIAGTMI
+60 GLILNYAIAGLMI

-102 PWARFATGWGYW
+102 PWARFAVGWGYW

-127 VGEYFQFWFPLLPQ
+127 VGQYFQFWFPEVPQ
-141 WIPALGALIV
+141 WIPALCALVV
-151 LTGVNLIAVRLF
+151 LSGVNLIAVKLF

-175 LAIIGL
+175 VAIIGL

-193 SEIGDTASIRNIWS
+193 SDVGPTASLSNIWS
-207 QGGIFPNGPTAALLS
+207 HGGFFPNGGISALLA

-239 ASESTEPRKVLPRAI
+239 ASESSNPTKVLPRAI
-254 NAVIWRILIFY
+254 NAVMWRILIFY
-265 IGALVALTALVPW
+265 VGALVALTALVPW
-278 KQFPADGSPFVH
+278 FEFPADGSPFVH

-326 LRTLSEDGQA
+326 IRTLALDGQA
-336 PRVASRLSRRA
+336 PRAVARLSGRA
-347 VPARAIAVTFGA
+347 VPARAIAVTFCV
-359 MLIGVLLNYFVPE
+359 MLIGVVLNYFVPE
-372 QAFTYITSTSTVGA
+372 QAFTYITSASTVGA
-386 LFTWAMIVIA
+386 IFTWAMILIA
-396 HLGFRRK
+396 HLGYRRK
-403 VAAGEIQVGTFRMPL
+403 VARGDLPAGTFRMPF
-418 APYSNYVVL
+418 APWSNYVVL
-427 GFLALVV
+427 AFLALVV

-439 DDETRIALY
+439 DEETRIALY
-448 VTPIL
+448 ITPVL
-453 VIAGVVGYRASASAT
+453 VVAVVVGYLASRKRQQERQHT
-468 KAGRTSEPS
+468 PVG
-477 GLP
+477 

>member
-1 MQQHLLGLR
+1 
-10 REESVQMSEPTT
+10 MSEPVG
-22 EEYRRDLGNR
+22 EEYRKDLSTR

-47 FLGSGKALHQVGP
+47 FLGSGKALNQVGP
-60 GLILVYAIAGTMI
+60 GLILIYAVAGLMI

-127 VGEYFQFWFPLLPQ
+127 VGEYFQFWFPQVPQ

-151 LTGVNLIAVRLF
+151 LSGVNLIAVKLF

-169 FALIKV
+169 FALVKV
-175 LAIIGL
+175 VAIVGL

-186 LILVFGF
+186 AILVFGF
-193 SEIGDTASIRNIWS
+193 SDVGDTAAVSNLWAH
-207 QGGIFPNGPTAALLS
+207 GGMFPNGSTQALLS

-239 ASESTEPRKVLPRAI
+239 ASESANPKKVLPRAVNSI
-254 NAVIWRILIFY
+254 MLRILIFY
-265 IGALVALTALVPW
+265 VGALAALCALVPW
-278 KQFPADGSPFVH
+278 NQFPADGSPFVH

-326 LRTLSEDGQA
+326 LRTLSQDGQA
-336 PRVASRLSRRA
+336 PRAVSKLSSRA
-347 VPARAIAVTFGA
+347 VPARAIAVTFVA
-359 MLIGVLLNYFVPE
+359 MLIGVVLNYFVPE
-372 QAFTYITSTSTVGA
+372 QAFTYITSASTVGA
-386 LFTWAMIVIA
+386 IFTWGMILIA
-396 HLGFRRK
+396 HLGYRRK
-403 VAAGEIQVGTFRMPL
+403 VSTGTLPAGTFRMPL

-427 GFLALVV
+427 AFLALVV

-439 DDETRIALY
+439 DAETRIALY
-448 VTPIL
+448 ITPVL
-453 VIAGVVGYRASASAT
+453 ALAAFVGYLAARR
-468 KAGRTSEPS
+468 GRPAADPAPAVERSS
-477 GLP
+477 R

>member
-1 MQQHLLGLR
+1 
-10 REESVQMSEPTT
+10 MSQPVA
-22 EEYRRDLGNR
+22 EYKRDLSTR

-47 FLGSGKALHQVGP
+47 FLGSGKALNQVGP
-60 GLILVYAIAGTMI
+60 GLILIYAIAGAMI

-127 VGEYFQFWFPLLPQ
+127 VGEYFQFWFPELPQ

-151 LTGVNLIAVRLF
+151 LSAVNLIAVKLF

-175 LAIIGL
+175 LAIVGL

-186 LILVFGF
+186 AILVFGF
-193 SEIGDTASIRNIWS
+193 SDVGDTASLSNIWS
-207 QGGIFPNGPTAALLS
+207 QGGLFPNGAASSLLA

-228 AFIGVEMVGQT
+228 AFVGVEMVGQT
-239 ASESTEPRKVLPRAI
+239 ASESADPQRVLPRAI
-254 NAVIWRILIFY
+254 NSVMWRILIFY
-265 IGALVALTALVPW
+265 VGALIALTALVPW
-278 KQFPADGSPFVH
+278 NQFPADGSPFVH
-290 AFTLIGIPAAAGVVN
+290 AFTLIGIPAAAGVIN

-336 PRVASRLSRRA
+336 PRVLGQLSGRA
-347 VPARAIAVTFGA
+347 VPARAIGVTFCA
-359 MLIGVLLNYFVPE
+359 MLVGVVLNYLVPE
-372 QAFTYITSTSTVGA
+372 QAFTYITSASTVGA
-386 LFTWAMIVIA
+386 IFTWGMILVA
-396 HLGFRRK
+396 HLGYRRK
-403 VAAGEIQVGTFRMPL
+403 VARGELPEGRFRMPL

-427 GFLALVV
+427 AFLAFVV
-434 VLLAF
+434 ILLAF
-439 DDETRIALY
+439 DAETRIALY
-448 VTPIL
+448 ITPVL
-453 VIAGVVGYRASASAT
+453 AIAVVVGYLAT
-468 KAGRTSEPS
+468 RKKAPVESEVP
-477 GLP
+477 LR

>member
-1 MQQHLLGLR
+1 
-10 REESVQMSEPTT
+10 MSEPAPG
-22 EEYRRDLGNR
+22 EYRKELSNR

-47 FLGSGKALHQVGP
+47 FLGSGKALDQVGP
-60 GLILVYAIAGTMI
+60 GLMVIYAIAGTMI

-102 PWARFATGWGYW
+102 PWAKFATGWGYW

-127 VGEYFQFWFPLLPQ
+127 VGEYFQFWFPEVPQ
-141 WIPALGALIV
+141 WIPALGALVV
-151 LTGVNLIAVRLF
+151 LSGVNLIAVKLF

-175 LAIIGL
+175 LAIVGM
-181 IVLAA
+181 IVLVA

-193 SEIGDTASIRNIWS
+193 SDVGDTASVSNIWS
-207 QGGIFPNGPTAALLS
+207 HGGLFPNGATSALLS

-239 ASESTEPRKVLPRAI
+239 ASESANPKQVLPRAI
-254 NAVIWRILIFY
+254 NAVMLRILIFY
-265 IGALVALTALVPW
+265 VGALAALTALAPYTE
-278 KQFPADGSPFVH
+278 FSPDGSPFVQ
-290 AFTLIGIPAAAGVVN
+290 AFAMIGIPAAAGVIN

-326 LRTLSEDGQA
+326 LRTLSHDGHA
-336 PRVASRLSRRA
+336 PRGVGVLSGRA

-359 MLIGVLLNYFVPE
+359 MLIGVALNYLVPE
-372 QAFTYITSTSTVGA
+372 QAFTYITSASTVGA
-386 LFTWAMIVIA
+386 LFTWGMIVVS

-403 VAAGEIQVGTFRMPL
+403 VARGELQTSNFRMPL

-427 GFLALVV
+427 AFLAMVV

-439 DDETRIALY
+439 DAETRIALY
-448 VTPIL
+448 ITPVL
-453 VIAGVVGYRASASAT
+453 VLAVGIGYAVVRRRSTPAAGAEQVRA
-468 KAGRTSEPS
+468 GE
-477 GLP
+477 